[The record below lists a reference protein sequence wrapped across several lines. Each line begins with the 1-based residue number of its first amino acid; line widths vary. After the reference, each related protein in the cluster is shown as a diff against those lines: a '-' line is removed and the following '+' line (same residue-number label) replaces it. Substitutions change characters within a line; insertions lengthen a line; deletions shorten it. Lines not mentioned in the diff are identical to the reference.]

1 MCMVS
6 GYRPIQDSLI
16 VFPKTMYQTVTNDNT
31 IILKKKFCGL
41 GLQVESCYP
50 GGRHV
55 GVGISCNLIM
65 W

>member
-1 MCMVS
+1 
-6 GYRPIQDSLI
+6 
-16 VFPKTMYQTVTNDNT
+16 MYQTVTNDNT

-41 GLQVESCYP
+41 GLQVEFCYP

-55 GVGISCNLIM
+55 RVGISCNLIM